1 MNVFHLPLAQRK
13 TICGLILYFQAAH
26 PGRLNFVV
34 AGAESEFDQVRD
46 NVFRLTE
53 QAVSSSEDS
62 EPLDQFLNRLHTDLG
77 DQMRPRNRRASTPVC
92 FSPCTL
98 RSDATSRG
106 FSCGQCS
113 PIRPR
118 ICDGRQ

>member
-13 TICGLILYFQAAH
+13 TICGRLLYFQAAY

-53 QAVSSSEDS
+53 QAVSSPKIVSC
-62 EPLDQFLNRLHTDLG
+62 LTNF
-77 DQMRPRNRRASTPVC
+77 STV
-92 FSPCTL
+92 FT
-98 RSDATSRG
+98 
-106 FSCGQCS
+106 
-113 PIRPR
+113 PILAIR
-118 ICDGRQ
+118 

>member
-13 TICGLILYFQAAH
+13 TICGRLLYFQAAY

-53 QAVSSSEDS
+53 QAVSSSED
-62 EPLDQFLNRLHTDLG
+62 
-77 DQMRPRNRRASTPVC
+77 RASRSTNFSTVFTPI
-92 FSPCTL
+92 L
-98 RSDATSRG
+98 A
-106 FSCGQCS
+106 
-113 PIRPR
+113 IR
-118 ICDGRQ
+118 